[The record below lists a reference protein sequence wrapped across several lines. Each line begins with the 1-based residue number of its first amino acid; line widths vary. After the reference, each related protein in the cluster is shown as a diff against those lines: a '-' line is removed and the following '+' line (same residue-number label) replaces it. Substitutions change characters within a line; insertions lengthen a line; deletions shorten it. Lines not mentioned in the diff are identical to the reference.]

1 MRKERAAGM
10 IAAGKKQGEIAK
22 KLVRRHHGTVKEW
35 RADPKVQ
42 QTREQGRTR
51 KGKRTER
58 ALITRAETHSSQS
71 AAMTLARVL
80 HLDKQIAPNPNDPAL
95 LKKLLDE
102 RVAFAIEGFKSGGV
116 TLTRRDVLKLAAA
129 HAPESFRDVMSLNTL
144 PSLRGKIRPGS
155 ARLSRRKKNSA
166 SSHALLPNAR
176 DKRDKTST

>member
-1 MRKERAAGM
+1 
-10 IAAGKKQGEIAK
+10 
-22 KLVRRHHGTVKEW
+22 
-35 RADPKVQ
+35 
-42 QTREQGRTR
+42 
-51 KGKRTER
+51 
-58 ALITRAETHSSQS
+58 
-71 AAMTLARVL
+71 MTLARVL

-155 ARLSRRKKNSA
+155 ARLSRRKRTQRPRTHSCQMPATREIK
-166 SSHALLPNAR
+166 LPLDTVIVVAVSWAR
-176 DKRDKTST
+176 L